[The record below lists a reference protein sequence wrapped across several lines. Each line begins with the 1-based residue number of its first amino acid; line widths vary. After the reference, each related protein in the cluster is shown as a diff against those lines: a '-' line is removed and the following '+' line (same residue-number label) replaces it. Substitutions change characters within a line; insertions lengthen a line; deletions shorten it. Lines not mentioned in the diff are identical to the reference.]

1 MLLKENHPSL
11 LPIGLK
17 MSSSQGV
24 PMIALACMRHSDT
37 HLKVSDFVP
46 LDFMTRCSASTF
58 VLSDLHL
65 YDQRRILEG
74 FLYPEIG
81 WTVDSIPGLSSMPK
95 ITYHCQEVPPP
106 LNAWTSVESTD
117 SDLLFGHNCN
127 ARGLRV
133 HSGDAMTTPL
143 TA

>member
-65 YDQRRILEG
+65 YDQRHILEG
-74 FLYPEIG
+74 FLCPEMG
-81 WTVDSIPGLSSMPK
+81 WKVDSVPGLSLMPEV
-95 ITYHCQEVPPP
+95 IYHHQEVPPP
-106 LNAWTSVESTD
+106 LNAWIATKSTD
-117 SDLLFGHNCN
+117 ADLVFG
-127 ARGLRV
+127 
-133 HSGDAMTTPL
+133 
-143 TA
+143 